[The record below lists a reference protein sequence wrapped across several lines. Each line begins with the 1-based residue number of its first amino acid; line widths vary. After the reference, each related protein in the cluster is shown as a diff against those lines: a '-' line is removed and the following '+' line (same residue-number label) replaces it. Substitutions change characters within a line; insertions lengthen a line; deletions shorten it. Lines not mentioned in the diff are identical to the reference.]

1 MTWQGASGILRGIEA
16 SKCNIYNSLTLNF
29 KGEKGENSDTIF
41 SETKYK
47 LSEITYLENQETTNL
62 VNPQKKSRVIG
73 SPVMPLFS

>member
-47 LSEITYLENQETTNL
+47 LSEITYLENLSNYKFKVL
-62 VNPQKKSRVIG
+62 P
-73 SPVMPLFS
+73 